1 MGDPL
6 PNPAHFIDTI
16 VPASTVTVTSES
28 YPLTFINVISVVLF
42 ELIAN
47 ATSAGVTTS
56 PRIRK

>member
-6 PNPAHFIDTI
+6 PRPAHFIDTI
-16 VPASTVTVTSES
+16 VPASTVTVSPEA
-28 YPLTFINVISVVLF
+28 YPFTFINVSSVVLF

-56 PRIRK
+56 P